1 MLHFDATA
9 IGAMDKIYR
18 LNLINSVTGYK
29 SAHLIGTRSETGAT
43 NLAIFSSVIHLGSN
57 PPLIGFILRPTTV
70 PRHTYQNLKATG
82 IFTLNAITKNQIAD
96 AHHTSAKYPQEISEF
111 DQTQLEAEFKPNCS
125 APFVKGAPIQMACR
139 FENEYHIKENDTL
152 LLVGAVQ
159 HLYVAN
165 TMVGEDGWVTLEKEN
180 VVAING
186 LDGYALPQLLER
198 FAYARPNPQNK

>member
-43 NLAIFSSVIHLGSN
+43 NLAVFSSVIHLGSN

-70 PRHTYQNLKATG
+70 PLHTYQNLKATG